1 MDARRVAYEILL
13 RTDREGAYADVELG
27 RALSSHSLPEVDRK
41 LATLLVYGTLARR
54 LTLDHTIARYADRKI
69 SKIDLPALTAIRLA
83 VFQIGFLDRVPAYA
97 AVDGSVRL
105 AKKRSPRA
113 SGFVNAVLRRVA
125 ERGLADPDDAD
136 PLTRLSI
143 RVSHPRWLVE
153 RWCKEFGD
161 EEAERLMKADNE
173 PMPNAMRILTDRE
186 SAERALTEAGIE
198 TRAGR
203 YAPDAVLASRA
214 ESLPGVAIPQSEAS
228 QAVALFV
235 DARPGMRVLDACAA
249 PGGKTAYLARLVG
262 PDGRVTAVDAAR
274 GSARRIRATLEST
287 GTESNVDIHEM
298 PIERLDDSGG
308 YDAVLVDAPCSGL
321 GTLRE
326 HPEIRWRREPDDI
339 ADLAA
344 RQRSALA
351 AAAAQLR
358 PGGRL
363 VYSTCTLL
371 AEENEAIVD
380 GFLRDNGEFAAD
392 PSPFDDAPL
401 ADLVDAD
408 GRLRT
413 FPHRHDTAGFFAAG
427 IRKNR

>member
-1 MDARRVAYEILL
+1 VDARRVAYEILL
-13 RTDREGAYADVELG
+13 RTEREGAYADVELG
-27 RALSSHSLPEVDRK
+27 RALSGRALAEADRK

-97 AVDGSVRL
+97 AVDGSVKL
-105 AKKRSPRA
+105 AKKRSPRTA
-113 SGFVNAVLRRVA
+113 GFVNAVLRRVA
-125 ERGLADPDDAD
+125 ERGLVDPDDAD

-143 RVSHPRWLVE
+143 RVSHPRWLAE
-153 RWCKEFGD
+153 RWCNELGE
-161 EEAERLMKADNE
+161 EEAERLMHADNE
-173 PMPNAMRILTDRE
+173 PMPNAMRILTDRD
-186 SAERALTEAGIE
+186 SAERALAAAGIE
-198 TRAGR
+198 SRDGR
-203 YAPDAVLASRA
+203 YAPDAVITSRA

-228 QAVALFV
+228 QVVALFLDV
-235 DARPGMRVLDACAA
+235 HRGMRVLDACAA

-262 PDGRVTAVDAAR
+262 PGGHVTAVDSAR

-298 PIERLDDSGG
+298 PVEALDESGG

-351 AAAAQLR
+351 AAAKHLR

-371 AEENEAIVD
+371 AEENDEVVD
-380 GFLRDNGEFAAD
+380 GFLQDNSEFAAA
-392 PSPFDDAPL
+392 PSPFGDVPA
-401 ADLVDAD
+401 AELVGTD

-413 FPHRHDTAGFFAAG
+413 YPHRHDTAGFFAAG
-427 IRKNR
+427 IRKKR